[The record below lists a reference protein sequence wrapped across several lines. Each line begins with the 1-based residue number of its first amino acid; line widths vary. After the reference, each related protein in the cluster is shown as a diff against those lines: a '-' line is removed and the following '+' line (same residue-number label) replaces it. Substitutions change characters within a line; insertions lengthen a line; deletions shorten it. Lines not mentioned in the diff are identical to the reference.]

1 MNNTHSQ
8 LYKDLLAKALNRGKK
23 QTAARKLTK
32 ANYSSFWMDDLG
44 KGNARFGLSEDYNGK
59 NNDLTRSIKLNSY
72 RKAIANFVKI
82 LTSKEIPVRFHGSQ
96 SYTDGDS
103 VTIST
108 DIKDTNFDVAVGLA
122 LHEASHILM
131 TDFDLLPALRDGKIE
146 AAKHLDIAL
155 VKDILNYVEDRRID
169 YYVFSTSPGYKAYY
183 HKLYEHY
190 WNSPVITKGLCST
203 EYRNA
208 SDVDSWMFQIINM
221 TNPAFDATV
230 MPRLQEIVDLI
241 NIPNIKRLKSTQE
254 ALDIAIQVTQIITDE
269 LNAAQ
274 ASQKPQEP
282 QDGPGEQ
289 AEGEQGQGGQGEG
302 EGDDNEGEGVEG
314 EGSEGG
320 ESLTSTEARDLRQ
333 QLNKQKDFLNGKT
346 GKKTVSYAMA
356 RKLDRVDK
364 QGVELSQVNGK
375 NCFNY
380 DVTGKD
386 YVAAA
391 ALKAEIGELKQ
402 QSRECAW
409 GSEERKAI
417 EDKIRTIEKHDLVDK
432 LDDHYFTNYNVKD
445 YVNSVAQGLLMGQL
459 LGKKLQMRNES
470 RERIDNRL
478 TSGKID
484 NRRLAAAGYGIES
497 VFHQVTVDKYKKAN
511 LHLSLDGSGSMS
523 GKCWSN
529 TLLMTTAIA
538 KALTYTQNVHMQISI
553 RVTVNNN
560 DPANYL
566 VYDSRKNT
574 IRELQ
579 VILNSFSPNGMT
591 PEGLCFESM
600 IKKNQLV
607 PATADVDSYFVNIS
621 DGGPGGCG
629 NYYGDTAT
637 THTRAQV
644 TKMRTTLGMGVLSYF
659 MSEYDSDNFA
669 NTAQGRMFTEMY
681 GNSASHI
688 KSDNVMDIARTLN
701 KLFMTK

>member
-44 KGNARFGLSEDYNGK
+44 KGNARFGLSQDYDGK

-82 LTSKEIPVRFHGSQ
+82 LTSKEIPVRFQGNQ
-96 SYTDGDS
+96 SYTDGGS

-108 DIKDTNFDVAVGLA
+108 DIKDNNFDVAVGLA
-122 LHEASHILM
+122 LHEASHILL
-131 TDFDLLPALRDGKIE
+131 TDFDVLRALRDGKIE
-146 AAKHLDIAL
+146 AATHLDIAL
-155 VKDILNYVEDRRID
+155 VKDLLNYIEDRRID

-190 WNSPVITKGLCST
+190 WNSPIIAKGLCST
-203 EYRNA
+203 EYR
-208 SDVDSWMFQIINM
+208 STSEIDSWMFQIINM
-221 TNPAFDATV
+221 TNPAFDASV
-230 MPRLQEIVDLI
+230 MPRLQEITDLI

-254 ALDIAIQVTQIITDE
+254 ALDIAIQVAQIITDE

-274 ASQKPQEP
+274 VNQKPQEP
-282 QDGPGEQ
+282 QEPQGGPGE
-289 AEGEQGQGGQGEG
+289 QGEG
-302 EGDDNEGEGVEG
+302 EGSDEGEGNEGED
-314 EGSEGG
+314 
-320 ESLTSTEARDLRQ
+320 SLTPAEERALAQ
-333 QLNKQKDFLNGKT
+333 QLNKQKNFLDGRT
-346 GKKTVSYAMA
+346 GKKTASYAMA
-356 RKLDRVDK
+356 KKLAKVDK
-364 QGVELSQVNGK
+364 QGVELSQVDGK

-386 YVAAA
+386 FIATA
-391 ALKAEIGELKQ
+391 ALKAEIADLNEQ
-402 QSRECAW
+402 YHNTEY
-409 GSEERKAI
+409 GSEARTLI
-417 EDKIRTIEKHDLVDK
+417 RQSIRTLEDNDTLDK
-432 LDDHYFTNYNVKD
+432 LDQNYFSSSNARVYKD
-445 YVNSVAQGLLMGQL
+445 NITQGLLMGQL
-459 LGKKLQMRNES
+459 LGRKLQMRNES

-484 NRRLAAAGYGIES
+484 NRRLSAAGYGIES
-497 VFHQVTVDKYKKAN
+497 VFHQVTIDKYKKAN

-523 GKCWSN
+523 GTNWSN
-529 TLLMTTAIA
+529 TLLMTTSIA

-566 VYDSRKNT
+566 IYDSRKNT
-574 IRELQ
+574 TRELE
-579 VILNSFSPNGMT
+579 VILNRFRPNGMT

-600 IKKNQLV
+600 IKRNQLV
-607 PATADVDSYFVNIS
+607 PATADTDSYFVNIS
-621 DGGPGGCG
+621 DGAPGGCG
-629 NYYGDTAT
+629 NYSHDIAT
-637 THTRAQV
+637 THTRAQI
-644 TKMRTTLGMGVLSYF
+644 TKMRNTLGMGVLSYF
-659 MSEYDSDNFA
+659 MSEHDWKGSDFEF
-669 NTAQGRMFTEMY
+669 TSQGRMFKEMY

>member
-1 MNNTHSQ
+1 MNNTQSQ

-146 AAKHLDIAL
+146 AANHLDIAL

-190 WNSPVITKGLCST
+190 WNSPIITKGLCST
-203 EYRNA
+203 EYRNT

-274 ASQKPQEP
+274 AKQDQEG
-282 QDGPGEQ
+282 GP
-289 AEGEQGQGGQGEG
+289 GEQGQGGQGEG
-302 EGDDNEGEGVEG
+302 EGQGTESNDSSESNDGSAEGEGEG
-314 EGSEGG
+314 D
-320 ESLTSTEARDLRQ
+320 SLTSTEARDLRQ
-333 QLNKQKDFLNGKT
+333 QLNKQKDFLEGKT

-356 RKLDRVDK
+356 RKLDRADK

-391 ALKAEIGELKQ
+391 ALKTELGDANQKR
-402 QSRECAW
+402 RELPY
-409 GSEERKAI
+409 GSEERKVH
-417 EDKIRTIEKHDLVDK
+417 DEKTRDLEKNDLLDK
-432 LDDHYFTNYNVKD
+432 LDEYYFTNYNVKEYTD
-445 YVNSVAQGLLMGQL
+445 NIAQGLLMGQL
-459 LGKKLQMRNES
+459 LGRKLQMRNES

-523 GKCWSN
+523 GRCWSN

-629 NYYGDTAT
+629 NYNGTLAT

-659 MSEYDSDNFA
+659 MSEYDRSDFA
-669 NTAQGRMFTEMY
+669 NTTQGRMFKEMY

-688 KSDNVMDIARTLN
+688 KSDNVMEIARTLN

>member
-1 MNNTHSQ
+1 
-8 LYKDLLAKALNRGKK
+8 
-23 QTAARKLTK
+23 
-32 ANYSSFWMDDLG
+32 
-44 KGNARFGLSEDYNGK
+44 
-59 NNDLTRSIKLNSY
+59 
-72 RKAIANFVKI
+72 
-82 LTSKEIPVRFHGSQ
+82 
-96 SYTDGDS
+96 
-103 VTIST
+103 
-108 DIKDTNFDVAVGLA
+108 
-122 LHEASHILM
+122 
-131 TDFDLLPALRDGKIE
+131 
-146 AAKHLDIAL
+146 
-155 VKDILNYVEDRRID
+155 
-169 YYVFSTSPGYKAYY
+169 
-183 HKLYEHY
+183 
-190 WNSPVITKGLCST
+190 
-203 EYRNA
+203 
-208 SDVDSWMFQIINM
+208 
-221 TNPAFDATV
+221 
-230 MPRLQEIVDLI
+230 
-241 NIPNIKRLKSTQE
+241 
-254 ALDIAIQVTQIITDE
+254 
-269 LNAAQ
+269 
-274 ASQKPQEP
+274 
-282 QDGPGEQ
+282 
-289 AEGEQGQGGQGEG
+289 
-302 EGDDNEGEGVEG
+302 
-314 EGSEGG
+314 
-320 ESLTSTEARDLRQ
+320 
-333 QLNKQKDFLNGKT
+333 
-346 GKKTVSYAMA
+346 MA

-391 ALKAEIGELKQ
+391 ALKAEIGDLKQ
-402 QSRECAW
+402 QSRECNW

-432 LDDHYFTNYNVKD
+432 LDEHYFTNYNSKEYIDKV
-445 YVNSVAQGLLMGQL
+445 SQGLLMGQL
-459 LGKKLQMRNES
+459 LGRKLQMRNES

-629 NYYGDTAT
+629 NYYGDLAT

-659 MSEYDSDNFA
+659 MSEYDSTDFA
-669 NTAQGRMFTEMY
+669 NTAQGRMFKEMY